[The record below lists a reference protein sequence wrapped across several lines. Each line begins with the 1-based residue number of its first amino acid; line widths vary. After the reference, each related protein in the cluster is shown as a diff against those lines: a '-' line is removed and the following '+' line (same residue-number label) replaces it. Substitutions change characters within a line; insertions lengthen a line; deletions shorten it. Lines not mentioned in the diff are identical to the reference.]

1 MAEPMP
7 DDRIIDAAM
16 ELREAWQQASSL
28 RQRLA
33 SFECSGPPE
42 DAASWIRDAAEAE
55 RNHNIRCGL
64 PDYPSSP
71 CWKIDRGQ
79 WGDPSEGDNYQP
91 HPDNGWCDQCCEREQ
106 VREEF
111 RKAMQRRGIAIRR
124 LLMISVPETQAVG
137 AVRRDRQ
144 EASHG

>member
-1 MAEPMP
+1 MAEPSS

-28 RQRLA
+28 RRRVA
-33 SFECSGPPE
+33 SFKCSGPPG
-42 DAASWIRDAAEAE
+42 DAASWILAAAEAA
-55 RNHNIRCGL
+55 RSHNIRCGL
-64 PDYPSSP
+64 PDYPINP
-71 CWKIDRGQ
+71 CWKLDRGQ
-79 WGDPSEGDNYQP
+79 WGDPSEGDNYPP